1 MKPLNLTF
9 RPSRILLCILI
20 AAALFFIAMMFVVPA
35 SWRYW
40 SAFRWILTS
49 LIMLATIYFIA
60 KNALLS
66 LPWSYVGLSV
76 DSKNQLQLL
85 RKDGVR
91 LDVLVLP
98 GTTVTAFLTVVHCQA
113 KLPTLLQKILTFKV
127 LILPD
132 MLNAEDYR
140 LLRIW
145 LRWAKIV
152 QQ

>member
-1 MKPLNLTF
+1 
-9 RPSRILLCILI
+9 LI

>member
-1 MKPLNLTF
+1 
-9 RPSRILLCILI
+9 
-20 AAALFFIAMMFVVPA
+20 
-35 SWRYW
+35 
-40 SAFRWILTS
+40 
-49 LIMLATIYFIA
+49 MLATIYFIA

-66 LPWSYVGLSV
+66 LPWSYEGFNI

-98 GTTVTAFLTVVHCQA
+98 STTVTAFLTVLNVQA
-113 KLPTLLQKILTFKV
+113 KSPTPLQKILTFKV

-132 MLNAEDYR
+132 TLNAEDYR
-140 LLRIW
+140 QLRIW

>member
-20 AAALFFIAMMFVVPA
+20 SAALFFTAMMSVVPA

-98 GTTVTAFLTVVHCQA
+98 STTVTAFLTVLNVQA
-113 KLPTLLQKILTFKV
+113 KSPTLLQKIMTFKV

-140 LLRIW
+140 QLRIW

>member
-1 MKPLNLTF
+1 
-9 RPSRILLCILI
+9 
-20 AAALFFIAMMFVVPA
+20 MMFVVPA

-60 KNALLS
+60 KNAFLS
-66 LPWSYVGLSV
+66 LPWSYVGFNI

-98 GTTVTAFLTVVHCQA
+98 STTVTAF
-113 KLPTLLQKILTFKV
+113 
-127 LILPD
+127 
-132 MLNAEDYR
+132 
-140 LLRIW
+140 
-145 LRWAKIV
+145 
-152 QQ
+152 

>member
-1 MKPLNLTF
+1 
-9 RPSRILLCILI
+9 
-20 AAALFFIAMMFVVPA
+20 
-35 SWRYW
+35 
-40 SAFRWILTS
+40 
-49 LIMLATIYFIA
+49 MLATIYFIA

-91 LDVLVLP
+91 LNVLVLP